1 MAGSAVLGD
10 MNTPVPTRRQL
21 IIGIGAGSVLAAGAG
36 AAAYASG
43 LPSSLFNAAK
53 SEATGATSS
62 GSGTVVA
69 AGSSSSVPASS
80 VFAPTT
86 LHEVTLGVTQA
97 DFETLITAYNA
108 SKAKD
113 WVESSTTIDGT
124 EHARVGVRLKGN
136 STIFRVAA
144 GSPASAY
151 PWLVRLDKYVDG
163 ADASIEGVTDIVVR
177 TNNSETSLNEAVA
190 LDLAARCGLVMQQ
203 AAYAV
208 VQVADAAPVLRLLV
222 ENPGD
227 GWAKRMFGADVGGQG
242 LLYKAEASGD
252 YSYRGTDATAYEDVF
267 DQESGEDDL
276 TPLTDFL
283 QFINESSDADF
294 AAGIGER
301 FDLEA
306 FATYRAFEKLIDNY
320 DAIDGP
326 GNNSYLW
333 WDRASSRMTVIG
345 WDHNLTFGVS
355 NRPGAGGGGGTA
367 RPGGGGVG
375 AAGGAK
381 GGPGG
386 KSNVLVTR
394 VEKLSDWADRY
405 SAATTVVQKVLTEQ
419 GPEVLEQWA
428 GLLTAEA
435 TDLVSAATIQS
446 DRAVIAPYLGA

>member
-1 MAGSAVLGD
+1 

-53 SEATGATSS
+53 SAATGTTSS

-97 DFETLITAYNA
+97 DFESLITAYNA

-227 GWAKRMFGADVGGQG
+227 SWAKRMFGADVGGQG

-267 DQESGEDDL
+267 DQESG
-276 TPLTDFL
+276 
-283 QFINESSDADF
+283 
-294 AAGIGER
+294 
-301 FDLEA
+301 
-306 FATYRAFEKLIDNY
+306 
-320 DAIDGP
+320 
-326 GNNSYLW
+326 
-333 WDRASSRMTVIG
+333 
-345 WDHNLTFGVS
+345 
-355 NRPGAGGGGGTA
+355 
-367 RPGGGGVG
+367 
-375 AAGGAK
+375 
-381 GGPGG
+381 
-386 KSNVLVTR
+386 
-394 VEKLSDWADRY
+394 
-405 SAATTVVQKVLTEQ
+405 
-419 GPEVLEQWA
+419 
-428 GLLTAEA
+428 
-435 TDLVSAATIQS
+435 
-446 DRAVIAPYLGA
+446 